1 MTTKQRY
8 DGVIAW
14 FSEHMPVAE
23 SELHYT
29 DPYQLLVAVIL
40 SAQCTDKRVNMTTPA
55 LFEAFPTP
63 FDMAAATAE
72 DIYPY
77 IKSISYPNNKARN
90 LAGMARMLCSEFAG
104 QPAGRGPQD
113 GQRAGRGVVAEGGD
127 AGRYARL
134 PRLEPH
140 RPDNQ
145 LQNAPSDRADT
156 RKEHSAAPAAGG
168 PSLAHSPRPLC
179 LHGPR
184 PEVRRVRHRR
194 VVPQI
199 RRRP

>member
-1 MTTKQRY
+1 MVLGAYARGRERTALHRSLPAAGGGDPFGAVHRQTGQHDHSRAVRGVSYALRY
-8 DGVIAW
+8 GRGHGRGYLPLYQ
-14 FSEHMPVAE
+14 EH
-23 SELHYT
+23 
-29 DPYQLLVAVIL
+29 LL
-40 SAQCTDKRVNMTTPA
+40 SQQQGPQPRGHGPHA
-55 LFEAFPTP
+55 LFGVRRRGAERS
-63 FDMAAATAE
+63 AADAA
-72 DIYPY
+72 
-77 IKSISYPNNKARN
+77 
-90 LAGMARMLCSEFAG
+90 
-104 QPAGRGPQD
+104 PAGRGPQD